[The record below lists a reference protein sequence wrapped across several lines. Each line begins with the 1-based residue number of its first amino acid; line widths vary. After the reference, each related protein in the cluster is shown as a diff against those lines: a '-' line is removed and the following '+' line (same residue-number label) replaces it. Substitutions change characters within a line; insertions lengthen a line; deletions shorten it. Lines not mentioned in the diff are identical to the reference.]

1 MTLIGLVYLKL
12 GVKRGMKGCI
22 QMVYDY
28 ASLMGVCQSGLPP
41 WEAPVMIAEKRKLF
55 FSFWSASC
63 LHAVVGLQ
71 SSSTDIIYAN

>member
-1 MTLIGLVYLKL
+1 
-12 GVKRGMKGCI
+12 MKECI
-22 QMVYDY
+22 QIVDEY
-28 ASLMGVCQSGLPP
+28 ASLMVVCQSGLPP

-71 SSSTDIIYAN
+71 SSGTDVICAI